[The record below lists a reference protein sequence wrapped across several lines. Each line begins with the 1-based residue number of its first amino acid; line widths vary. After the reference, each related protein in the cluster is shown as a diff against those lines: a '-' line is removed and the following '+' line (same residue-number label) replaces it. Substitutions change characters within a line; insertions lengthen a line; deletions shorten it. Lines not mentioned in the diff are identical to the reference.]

1 MYRDGTMR
9 LLLAVY
15 RTAADAVPEIS
26 VTGDGE
32 FAHRIAVRLAVDGKR
47 VIAGFVNG
55 EAAGDSKMC
64 IVMKDK
70 PRVTLA
76 SHISIDGNIP
86 RYLMPAAQRG
96 GGRGNGGGSRWDVPR
111 GLHDSLVFSV
121 PRTFDVIVL
130 CPSRLPEG
138 KDGENNE

>member
-1 MYRDGTMR
+1 MR
-9 LLLAVY
+9 HPLAIY
-15 RTAADAVPEIS
+15 KIAADAVAEFS

-47 VIAGFVNG
+47 IIGVGFVNG
-55 EAAGDSKMC
+55 EAAFDCQMC

-76 SHISIDGNIP
+76 YHIPIDGNIP

-96 GGRGNGGGSRWDVPR
+96 GGRGNGGGSIGNGPQV
-111 GLHDSLVFSV
+111 LHDSLVLSV

-130 CPSRLPEG
+130 RPSRRPEG
-138 KDGENNE
+138 HEGENNE